1 MFTIKRAEVMMTA
14 NTKGLMS
21 RKLSG
26 KKSLL
31 TERVHFIP
39 NQKKKKK
46 KGTEW

>member
-1 MFTIKRAEVMMTA
+1 MTTA

-46 KGTEW
+46 KAQNGKLGNIS